1 MPRARHDV
9 PQVLKRLNLLRA
21 HANLTA
27 ARDALARLHVR
38 GDGVALARG
47 TEKAV
52 ELLTTLHSLRMQFA
66 SSGSSGGADGAGGG
80 GPSSSALANYKETPE
95 EAAQLE
101 AVGATFDMYDTDGGG
116 ELDSK
121 ELNELMRSLGKG
133 MDDSEA
139 ESMLQDLDGDGDGVS
154 FG

>member
-1 MPRARHDV
+1 MIFPLSLFILLPIYSVGAFRDANIIHDV
-9 PQVLKRLNLLRA
+9 LRDQKA
-21 HANLTA
+21 
-27 ARDALARLHVR
+27 
-38 GDGVALARG
+38 
-47 TEKAV
+47 EKAV